1 MTDAEFRDVEVAEAL
16 TELHGQIIAVVRW
29 TREIEPDPRRTEDDA
44 AKVEVLGALAA
55 LDRLCE
61 VLGYELAVA
70 RKTEGEV
77 ANG

>member
-1 MTDAEFRDVEVAEAL
+1 MTATAFRDVEVAEAL

-44 AKVEVLGALAA
+44 AKVEVLNAVAA

-61 VLGYELAVA
+61 VLGYDLTVA
-70 RKTEGEV
+70 KKTEV